1 MNKELTTLFTGRQV
15 IEIESVEST
24 NSYLSELLK
33 TQLVP
38 EGSVVRAFSQL
49 SGRGQMGARW
59 SSEDGKNLL
68 VSFAFYP
75 TFVVPRNLFLLN
87 KTYALGVYDYIKSIL
102 GNEVKIKW
110 PNDIYWKSKKL
121 GGILVENTITT
132 SIITNSILGLGLN
145 VNQLEFPS
153 NLPNPVSIG
162 QIIPG
167 NHNLSLMLN
176 GLANS
181 IEHRYLQLRRG
192 EKQTLDEDYKK
203 ALFRCEEWAFYE
215 DKKGKFP
222 GCIKGVDNQG
232 LLKVEDEEGEIRLY
246 DLKELKYL
254 GLS

>member
-15 IEIESVEST
+15 IEIETVEST

-33 TQLVP
+33 TQLVS
-38 EGSVVRAFSQL
+38 EGSVVRAFSQF

-59 SSEDGKNLL
+59 TSEDGKNLL

-75 TFVVPRNLFLLN
+75 TFVVPRNLLLLN
-87 KTYALGVYDYIKSIL
+87 KTYALGVYDFIKVLL
-102 GNEVKIKW
+102 GNDVKIKW

-132 SIITNSILGLGLN
+132 SVVTNSILGLGLN
-145 VNQLEFPS
+145 VNQMEFPA
-153 NLPNPVSIG
+153 NLANPISIG
-162 QIIPG
+162 QIVPG
-167 NHNLSLMLN
+167 NHNLEHILN
-176 GLANS
+176 NLCIS
-181 IEHRYLQLRRG
+181 IENRYLQLRRG
-192 EKQTLDEDYKK
+192 EKQTIDDDYKK
-203 ALFRCEEWAFYE
+203 ALFRCDEWAFYE

>member
-1 MNKELTTLFTGRQV
+1 MNKELTTLFTGRNI
-15 IEIESVEST
+15 IEIETVEST

-33 TQLVP
+33 SQLVP
-38 EGSVVRAFSQL
+38 EGSVVRAFSQF

-68 VSFAFYP
+68 ISFAFYP

-87 KTYALGVYDYIKSIL
+87 KTYALGVYDFIKAFL
-102 GNEVKIKW
+102 GSDIKIKW

-132 SIITNSILGLGLN
+132 SGLGLN
-145 VNQLEFPS
+145 VNQLEFPA
-153 NLPNPVSIG
+153 NLPNPVSMG
-162 QIIPG
+162 QIVPG
-167 NHNLSLMLN
+167 NHNLQHILN
-176 GLANS
+176 GLSNS
-181 IEHRYLQLRRG
+181 IENRYLQLRRG

-232 LLKVEDEEGEIRLY
+232 LLKVEDEEGEIRLF

>member
-1 MNKELTTLFTGRQV
+1 MNKELTTLFTGRQI

-24 NSYLSELLK
+24 NSFLSGLLK

-38 EGSVVRAFSQL
+38 EGSIVRAYSQL

-75 TFVVPRNLFLLN
+75 TFVVPRNIFLLN
-87 KTYALGVYDYIKSIL
+87 KTYALGVYDYIHSVL
-102 GNEVKIKW
+102 GNDVKIKW

-132 SIITNSILGLGLN
+132 TVVTNSILGLGLN

-153 NLPNPVSIG
+153 NLPNPISIG

-167 NHNLSLMLN
+167 NHNLNSLLN
-176 GLANS
+176 GLSNKVES
-181 IEHRYLQLRRG
+181 RYLQLRRG
-192 EKQTLDEDYKK
+192 EKQTIDEDYKK

-222 GCIKGVDNQG
+222 GRIKGVDNQG
-232 LLKVEDEEGEIRLY
+232 LLKVEDEEGEIRLF